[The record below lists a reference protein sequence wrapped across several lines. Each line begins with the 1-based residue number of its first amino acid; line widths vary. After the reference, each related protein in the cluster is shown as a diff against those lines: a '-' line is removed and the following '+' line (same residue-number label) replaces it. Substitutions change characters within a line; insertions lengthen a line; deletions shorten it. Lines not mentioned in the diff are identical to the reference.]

1 MLRSLTCVLLI
12 LLSGLLASCNLD
24 LAPSAEFKH
33 ANDKVFDAQTLAFE
47 AEDVSLSTERAVLN
61 DSTRTYID
69 LLLLNPKQQPT
80 EPDTLASRLK
90 NLARLLVVDLKNPQ
104 EFDAVRVRIQTDHNY
119 VVASTTKAQTFE
131 FSLAE
136 LQYKGPTPASIH

>member
-1 MLRSLTCVLLI
+1 MSRLLSFVLLI
-12 LLSGLLASCNLD
+12 LFNGLLTSCNID
-24 LAPSAEFKH
+24 LAPDTDFKH
-33 ANDKVFDAQTLAFE
+33 ANDNVFDAQTLAFE
-47 AEDVSLSTERAVLN
+47 AEDVSLSTERTVMN

-69 LLLLNPKQQPT
+69 LLLLNPKRQPT

-104 EFDAVRVRIQTDHNY
+104 DFDAVRVRIQTDHDY
-119 VVASTTKAQTFE
+119 IVASTMNAQTFE

-136 LQYKGPTPASIH
+136 LQYKRPTRTSIH